1 MLRFCSEED
10 DDDEDGM
17 KGVTHVRYIYAGV
30 SRATE
35 RARRR
40 RDAPVEPQIK
50 KVKMHRPTYALSA
63 DLHALHEYTYI
74 RNRISCSMG
83 MALGKIGL

>member
-10 DDDEDGM
+10 DDDEDEDGM

-30 SRATE
+30 SRGAME
-35 RARRR
+35 GG

-50 KVKMHRPTYALSA
+50 KVKMQCIDRL
-63 DLHALHEYTYI
+63 
-74 RNRISCSMG
+74 
-83 MALGKIGL
+83 LGYV